1 MEVGK
6 GILFSPPQGK
16 TQDHKILHSEDAV
29 LYCTIS
35 DLDENNNF

>member
-6 GILFSPPQGK
+6 GTSPPPQGK
-16 TQDHKILHSEDAV
+16 TQDNEILHSEDAV
-29 LYCTIS
+29 LYCTIP